1 MYAVQGTH
9 GGVSSRG
16 PLPCGQVYPE
26 IPRRTGRGERI
37 RKCNSARVS
46 METVYSN
53 KHKTAELEMASTTTE
68 TVALALR
75 ELAMSPGDQDGLA
88 DFLTDYF
95 GRSESDELGK

>member
-1 MYAVQGTH
+1 MVAF
-9 GGVSSRG
+9 
-16 PLPCGQVYPE
+16 LPEDIC
-26 IPRRTGRGERI
+26 RAAKRTRKFRGEHDAENAYG
-37 RKCNSARVS
+37 KCNSARVS

-95 GRSESDELGK
+95 GCSESDELGK